1 MIPIYI
7 IFLVPSLFQ
16 IFYGFPYGRGSNTN
30 ASYGSEKKCDAA
42 SACSI

>member
-7 IFLVPSLFQ
+7 IFLIPSLFQ
-16 IFYGFPYGRGSNTN
+16 ILYGFPYGRGSNTN
-30 ASYGSEKKCDAA
+30 ASNGSGEKYDAA